1 MKFFDG
7 LYPYEIVML
16 VLGVLL
22 FLVLIIAFVVLV
34 MRGKAYSKLFA
45 FFVIP
50 IVMVGFPGIKSLE
63 ISESVVKIDTY
74 TRAIQENPTDNNLR
88 ESLEKEVASVSGRP
102 LVDPHVSV
110 TIARAQ
116 IALGDNAAA
125 DGNVKKALKE
135 APQLPAALELKKR
148 IELDRNLAALVS
160 QVEQNPNDVAAKAKL
175 TNTVSEVGHLKIA
188 NPVTISNLARAQ
200 AVLGDK
206 VKAQAN
212 VDKALSINPNL
223 APAIQL
229 KKQIKTITVPPE
241 TGNH

>member
-22 FLVLIIAFVVLV
+22 FLVLILAFVVLV
-34 MRGKAYSKLFA
+34 MRGKPYGKLFA
-45 FFVIP
+45 FFAIP
-50 IVMVGFPGIKSLE
+50 VLMVGFPGVKSFE
-63 ISESVVKIDTY
+63 FSESVIKVEKY
-74 TRAIQENPTDNNLR
+74 TRALQVNPTDKNLR
-88 ESLEKEVASVSGRP
+88 ESLAKEVASVSARP

-148 IELDRNLAALVS
+148 IELYRNLAALTS
-160 QVEQNPNDVAAKAKL
+160 KVEQNPSDTAAKAKL
-175 TNTVSEVGHLKIA
+175 ATTVNEVAQLPMASPETMTNF
-188 NPVTISNLARAQ
+188 ARAQ
-200 AVLGDK
+200 KVLGDRS
-206 VKAQAN
+206 KARVY
-212 VDKALSINPNL
+212 VDKALTINPNL

-229 KKQIKTITVPPE
+229 KKQIRTNTVPGLPD
-241 TGNH
+241 NR